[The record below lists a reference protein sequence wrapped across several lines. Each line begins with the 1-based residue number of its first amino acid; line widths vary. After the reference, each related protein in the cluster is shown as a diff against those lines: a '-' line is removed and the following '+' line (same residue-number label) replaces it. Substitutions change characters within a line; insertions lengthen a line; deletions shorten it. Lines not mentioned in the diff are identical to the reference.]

1 MRILIVLVFPCYMA
15 TLGRG
20 APLPGR
26 GALVEDPQSQEMV
39 KMSRDLIEKILQ
51 AIPDTHTSCIHSQ
64 ALQLNSTEN
73 AKLAMI
79 AKTIG
84 MPSAPVLKAVSESY
98 TLETCLKHMSEGL
111 QLHRAL
117 LSSVT
122 PRLENKDKV
131 ISLQADIRDLV
142 IQVNKLLKKVQAE
155 AVVQPSP
162 TPVALSLPGDYEI
175 QVAAHLTLV
184 QLQAFG
190 QDVVR
195 CLRSLDQSNE
205 EETES

>member
-1 MRILIVLVFPCYMA
+1 MA

-51 AIPDTHTSCIHSQ
+51 AIPDTHASCIHSQ

-73 AKLAMI
+73 ERLAMI

-84 MPSAPVLKAVSESY
+84 IPSAPVLKAVSENY
-98 TLETCLKHMSEGL
+98 TLETCLRHMSEGL

-142 IQVNKLLKKVQAE
+142 IQVNKLLKKVHAE

-162 TPVALSLPGDYEI
+162 TPVALTLPGDYEI

-195 CLRSLDQSNE
+195 CLRSLDRSNE